1 MKIEI
6 EDVKKPRKRLD
17 IGDIIQ
23 YELAGE
29 IVNGVIII
37 VKAGEYRMLNL
48 ETLCCGSVHASS
60 ADDLF
65 YFYKNEDNLKFYHK
79 DEWEAKV
86 ILNKK

>member
-6 EDVKKPRKRLD
+6 ADVAKPRNSLD

-23 YELAGE
+23 YEVDGE
-29 IVNGVIII
+29 VINGVIVI

-48 ETLCCGSVHASS
+48 ETLCCGGVHASTP
-60 ADDLF
+60 DELF
-65 YFYKNEDNLKFYHK
+65 YIYKNKDNLKFYHNA
-79 DEWEAKV
+79 EWEAKV